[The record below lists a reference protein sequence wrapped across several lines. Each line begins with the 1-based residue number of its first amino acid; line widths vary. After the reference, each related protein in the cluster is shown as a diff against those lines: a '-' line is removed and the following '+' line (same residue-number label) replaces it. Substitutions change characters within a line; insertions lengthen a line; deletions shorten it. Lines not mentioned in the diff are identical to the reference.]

1 MRRSLYLYLFIIAVL
16 LNLFTY
22 MYFTKMAPTGSSPN
36 AEASTADCKKWQDS
50 VTVLYNKWVDGAY
63 FDLEGNQHAQ
73 EYFDNQTTPNALTHD
88 QIPPLVIG
96 KLLDYNDAREGNKYT
111 GYEPMDG
118 QKFIINKA
126 KVLNHRWIIADFSN
140 GSIWGETLIKY
151 FINDDKSVDFEM
163 VESVIYPKEIVQTQ

>member
-1 MRRSLYLYLFIIAVL
+1 MRRSLYLYLFIISVL
-16 LNLFTY
+16 LNIFTY
-22 MYFTKMAPTGSSPN
+22 MYFTKMNTGGREQKN
-36 AEASTADCKKWQDS
+36 VETGDCKKWKDS
-50 VTVLYNKWVDGAY
+50 TLVLYNKWLDGVY

-73 EYFDNQTTPNALTHD
+73 EYFDNQTTPGALTHD
-88 QIPPLVIG
+88 KVAPLVIA
-96 KLLDYNDAREGNKYT
+96 KLLDFNDAKEGNKYT

-140 GSIWGETLIKY
+140 GTIWGDALIKY

-163 VESVIYPKEIVQTQ
+163 IESVIYPKEIVETK